1 MFPELLAAAI
11 AVQNLNWFK
20 VSREYIC
27 GPFAEIVESL
37 TSQEYQEAPV
47 WIGRQNSVN
56 TVLMVNPKTSS
67 WTLVSYQRDTGCVI
81 AAGSS
86 SQAFSD
92 KLNNSKP

>member
-47 WIGRQNSVN
+47 WLGQQNSVS

-67 WTLVSYQRDTGCVI
+67 WTIVSYQRETGCVI
-81 AAGSS
+81 AAGGS
-86 SQAFSD
+86 SQTLAD
-92 KLNNSKP
+92 KLSSKTK